1 MKNFITIV
9 SGDPNS
15 IGFEILA
22 KAWKKLDLNKK
33 KGIILI
39 GSFDLLYHQLK
50 KLNINIPL
58 LKIKNFDEI
67 FLSSKILV
75 IDVPI
80 KFKNPFKV
88 EERNIKKYVLSCV
101 KIAHDLSIK
110 NKIRGFINL
119 PINKRIVFPNKNIG
133 MTEYLSKKNHVF
145 RSEAMI
151 IYNKDFCVVP
161 ITTHIDVKNISKSL
175 NKSLIEKKIITTNN
189 FLKKINKKKP
199 VIAVLGLNPHSGEMR
214 KNTEENRI
222 IIPALKNLKNKKI
235 NVIGPFSADTIFVN
249 KKKYNYN
256 VIVGMY
262 HDQVLAPFKS
272 IFNFK
277 AINITLG
284 LKYLRI
290 SPDHG
295 TGKDIIGQ
303 KKADPTS
310 LIEAINF
317 FKRFVKC

>member
-133 MTEYLSKKNHVF
+133 MTEYLSKKSVTDILNKKNDILFDIDWQGTQQLSRFKELNLVKIF
-145 RSEAMI
+145 IVPPNKKELEKRLVQRNQD
-151 IYNKDFCVVP
+151 NKDIVTKRLNSFDNDV
-161 ITTHIDVKNISKSL
+161 THWKEYDYIV
-175 NKSLIEKKIITTNN
+175 
-189 FLKKINKKKP
+189 IN
-199 VIAVLGLNPHSGEMR
+199 
-214 KNTEENRI
+214 
-222 IIPALKNLKNKKI
+222 
-235 NVIGPFSADTIFVN
+235 D
-249 KKKYNYN
+249 
-256 VIVGMY
+256 
-262 HDQVLAPFKS
+262 
-272 IFNFK
+272 
-277 AINITLG
+277 
-284 LKYLRI
+284 
-290 SPDHG
+290 
-295 TGKDIIGQ
+295 
-303 KKADPTS
+303 
-310 LIEAINF
+310 
-317 FKRFVKC
+317 